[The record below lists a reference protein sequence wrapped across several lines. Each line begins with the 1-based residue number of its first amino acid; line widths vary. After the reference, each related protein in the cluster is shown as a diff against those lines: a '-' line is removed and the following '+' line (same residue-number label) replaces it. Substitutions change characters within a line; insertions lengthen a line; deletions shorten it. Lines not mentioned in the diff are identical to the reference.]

1 MCRRPNKCHTHG
13 DQRRLRSIAMQSSY
27 ANGGATNTKVTQ
39 PLRLNVVILQGKREN
54 TMHYILDGLG
64 SWRNVYAPVVDIDA
78 ARGVVDVQGPDCPVP
93 PWSRTDWKSRAVRL
107 FHFGHA

>member
-1 MCRRPNKCHTHG
+1 
-13 DQRRLRSIAMQSSY
+13 MQSSY

-54 TMHYILDGLG
+54 TMHYILDSLG

-78 ARGVVDVQGPDCPVP
+78 LVGVVENQ
-93 PWSRTDWKSRAVRL
+93 KSEKRQRQRALWMGIFDSLPSVIVRSL
-107 FHFGHA
+107 CH

>member
-1 MCRRPNKCHTHG
+1 
-13 DQRRLRSIAMQSSY
+13 MQSSY

-64 SWRNVYAPVVDIDA
+64 SWRNVYAPVVGIDA
-78 ARGVVDVQGPDCPVP
+78 LVAWLKIKNPKAPAV
-93 PWSRTDWKSRAVRL
+93 TRAIDGT
-107 FHFGHA
+107 F